1 VKNKLRILVVDDDVN
16 LRHALKKTF
25 ELIGAEVDV
34 AVDGVNALEM
44 LKKREYS
51 MILSDVNMPRMNGV
65 SLLEAVN
72 QEKLDIPVIMMT
84 GESEY
89 TAEDIDDRN
98 GVVLLQKPVSTKQ
111 LKEIV
116 ENYAKLLP
124 FKDH

>member
-1 VKNKLRILVVDDDVN
+1 MKNKVRILVVDDDKN
-16 LRHALKKTF
+16 LRNALKKTF

-34 AVDGVNALEM
+34 AEDGVNALE
-44 LKKREYS
+44 LVKKNEYS
-51 MILSDVNMPRMNGV
+51 MIMSDVNMPRMNGV
-65 SLLEAVN
+65 SSLEAVN
-72 QEKLDIPVIMMT
+72 QSNLDIPVVMMT

-89 TAEDIDDRN
+89 TAEDIDERN
-98 GVVLLQKPVSTKQ
+98 GVVLLQKPVSMKQ